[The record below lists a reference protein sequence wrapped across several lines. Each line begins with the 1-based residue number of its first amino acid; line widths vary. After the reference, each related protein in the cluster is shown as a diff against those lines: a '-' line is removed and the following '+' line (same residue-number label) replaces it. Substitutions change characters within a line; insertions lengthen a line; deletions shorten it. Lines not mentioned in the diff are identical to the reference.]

1 MRKIQLL
8 DGGLGQEIFQRSGM
22 PAHPLWSAKVMMD
35 APEIV
40 KEVHKDF
47 LRAGARILTINSYTC
62 TPTRLARD
70 GQLEWFERLQ
80 EQACRIARQAVDES
94 QVPADEVRIAGCLP
108 PLIGSYARDER
119 TFQTLKS
126 EYQQIAAVQAPWV
139 DVMLIETISH
149 SKEACAATE
158 AVLESG
164 KKAILSF
171 TLSDETPE
179 ELRSGERLEAAL
191 AALAGYT
198 LEAVLLNCSFPETIS
213 QGLDILRKSP
223 FPFGG
228 YANGFTSVNDLQ
240 PGGTVAELTARTDL
254 DENAYTAFVMDWI
267 HKGASFVGGCC
278 EISPSHIRHL
288 RNCLLREGYE
298 VCAGYRAKHFSPLP
312 FSDENTDL

>member
-8 DGGLGQEIFQRSGM
+8 DGGLGQEIFRRSGK

-35 APEIV
+35 EPEIV

-47 LRAGARILTINSYTC
+47 LRAGARILTINTYTC

-70 GQLEWFERLQ
+70 GKLEWFERLQ
-80 EQACRIARQAVDES
+80 KQACRIARQAVDES
-94 QVPADEVRIAGCLP
+94 QVPAEEVSIAGCLP

-119 TFQTLKS
+119 SFQALKS
-126 EYQQIAAVQAPWV
+126 EYQQIASVQAPWV

-149 SKEACAATE
+149 SKEAFAAIE
-158 AVLESG
+158 AVLENE

-171 TLSDETPE
+171 TISDETPE
-179 ELRSGERLEAAL
+179 KLRSGETLEGAL
-191 AALAGYT
+191 AAVTGYT

-240 PGGTVAELTARTDL
+240 PGETVAKLSARTDL
-254 DENAYTAFVMDWI
+254 DEEAHTALVMEWI
-267 HKGASFVGGCC
+267 DKGASFVGGCC
-278 EISPSHIRHL
+278 EISPAHIRHL
-288 RNCLLREGYE
+288 RNYLLKEGYG
-298 VCAGYRAKHFSPLP
+298 VCAQLGLSRNFKLS
-312 FSDENTDL
+312 S

>member
-8 DGGLGQEIFQRSGM
+8 DGGLGQEIFRRSGK

-35 APEIV
+35 RPDIV

-47 LRAGARILTINSYTC
+47 LRAGARIMTVNSYTC

-80 EQACRIARQAVDES
+80 VQACRIARQAVEES
-94 QVPADEVRIAGCLP
+94 EVPSAEVQIAGCLP
-108 PLIGSYARDER
+108 PLIGSYAVDGR

-126 EYQQIAAVQAPWV
+126 EYQQIVAVQAPMV
-139 DVMLIETISH
+139 DVILIETISNT
-149 SKEACAATE
+149 KEACAATE
-158 AVLESG
+158 AALESG

-171 TLSDETPE
+171 TLSDEKPA
-179 ELRSGERLEAAL
+179 ELRSGEMLEAAL
-191 AALAGYT
+191 AAVSKYP

-213 QGLDILRKSP
+213 RGLDILKKAP

-228 YANGFTSVNDLQ
+228 YANGFTSVDALK
-240 PGGTVAELTARTDL
+240 PGGTVAELSARTDL
-254 DENAYTAFVMDWI
+254 DEEAHTSFVMDWI

-288 RNCLLREGYE
+288 RDRMLKEGYE
-298 VCAGYRAKHFSPLP
+298 IGVGQTEKGRVNRYKAVER
-312 FSDENTDL
+312 NR